1 MNDKAKGWVYV
12 LIQGLLF
19 VTIVFSSVFERKY
32 LSHPNN
38 KIISYI
44 GIVLV
49 FSGVLL
55 FLTALIN
62 FGQKITP
69 NPVPKETYELRTT
82 GLYSTVRH
90 PMYFSFL
97 ILFTG
102 VVLYFQAYF
111 SFVWI
116 ILLLLFFINKIQ
128 LEEKYL
134 SEKFHEYKEYQST
147 TKRLIPFIY

>member
-1 MNDKAKGWVYV
+1 MSDKAKGWVYV
-12 LIQGLLF
+12 LIQGFLF
-19 VTIVFSSVFERKY
+19 VVIVFSSAFERKY
-32 LSHPNN
+32 LIHPYN
-38 KIISYI
+38 KFISYI

-49 FSGVLL
+49 FTGVLL

-82 GLYSTVRH
+82 GLYSIVRH

-102 VVLYFQAYF
+102 APLYFNAYF
-111 SFVWI
+111 SLVWI
-116 ILLLLFFINKIQ
+116 IMLFIFFVSKTK
-128 LEEKYL
+128 LEERYL
-134 SEKFHEYKEYQST
+134 SEKFPEYKQYQLT
-147 TKRLIPFIY
+147 TKRLIPSVY